1 MGKVDQ
7 VNFKMLAKCF
17 YGFEEILSEEL
28 LSLGAQKIQIGRRNV
43 SFYGDKGFMYKAN
56 LSLRTALKILKPILE
71 FQFSDINSFYD
82 KIYKIK
88 WESLLGVDSTFIINS
103 SVFHSKIF
111 NNSKFTS
118 LKAKDAI
125 VDRFRNKFSK
135 RPNIDAKNPD
145 LKIDIHINKSTCTVS
160 LDSSGE
166 SLHKRGYK
174 KYNSFAPLNEVLA
187 AGLILLSGWRG
198 KIDFLDP
205 MCGCG
210 TILIEAAMIAGNIP
224 PNLHRSSFAF
234 EKWNDW
240 DQELFNIIEE
250 SLTKKINKINCK
262 IFGYDI
268 SNVIIRKCK
277 KNIEESDIDFKINVE
292 TRDFFKSKK
301 LNKERLQIIVNP
313 PYDKRIPTDFKIFY
327 SEIGNTLKR
336 NYDNTSSWIFTANMD
351 AIKCIGLRTSKRI
364 KLFNSSLES
373 RFLNYQI
380 YSGSK
385 KEK

>member
-1 MGKVDQ
+1 MGKVEQ
-7 VNFKMLAKCF
+7 ANFKMLAKCF
-17 YGFEEILSEEL
+17 YGFEEILAEEL

-56 LSLRTALKILKPILE
+56 LSLRTALKILKPISQ
-71 FQFSDINSFYD
+71 FQFSDINSFYE
-82 KIYKIK
+82 KIYKFK
-88 WESLLGVDSTFIINS
+88 WESFLGVDSTFIINS

-125 VDRFRNKFSK
+125 ADRFRNKFSK

-145 LKIDIHINKSTCTVS
+145 LKIDIHINKNNCTIS

-198 KIDFLDP
+198 KVDFLDP

-224 PNLHRSSFAF
+224 PNIHRSSFAF

-240 DQELFNIIEE
+240 DQNLFDIIEE
-250 SLTKKINKINCK
+250 SIIKKINKIDCK
-262 IFGYDI
+262 IVGFDI
-268 SNVIIRKCK
+268 SNSMIRKCK
-277 KNIEESDIDFKINVE
+277 KNIEESDIDFKINLE

-301 LNKERLQIIVNP
+301 MNKERLQIIVNP

-336 NYDNTSSWIFTANMD
+336 NYENTSSWIFTANMD

-373 RFLNYQI
+373 RFLNFQI

>member
-7 VNFKMLAKCF
+7 TNFKMLAKCF

-56 LSLRTALKILKPILE
+56 LSLRTALKILKPISE
-71 FQFSDINSFYD
+71 FQFSDINSFYE

-125 VDRFRNKFSK
+125 VDRFRNKFAK

-145 LKIDIHINKSTCTVS
+145 LKIDIHVNKSTCTVS
-160 LDSSGE
+160 IDSSGE

-224 PNLHRSSFAF
+224 PNLNRLSFAF

-250 SLTKKINKINCK
+250 SLIKKINKINCN
-262 IFGYDI
+262 ISGYDI
-268 SNVIIRKCK
+268 SNVMIRKCK

-301 LNKERLQIIVNP
+301 INKERLQIIVNP
-313 PYDKRIPTDFKIFY
+313 PYDKRIPTDFKSFY

-364 KLFNSSLES
+364 KLYNSSLES

-385 KEK
+385 KGK

>member
-7 VNFKMLAKCF
+7 KNFKMLAKCF
-17 YGFEEILSEEL
+17 YGFEKILSEEL
-28 LSLGAQKIQIGRRNV
+28 LGLGAQKIKIGRRNV

-56 LSLRTALKILKPILE
+56 LSLRTALKILKPISE
-71 FQFSDINSFYD
+71 FHFSDINSFYD
-82 KIYKIK
+82 KIYKIR

-145 LKIDIHINKSTCTVS
+145 LKIDIHINKSICTVS
-160 LDSSGE
+160 IDSSGE

-250 SLTKKINKINCK
+250 SLTKKINNINCK

-268 SNVIIRKCK
+268 SNVMIRKCK
-277 KNIEESDIDFKINVE
+277 KNIEESDIDLKINVE

-301 LNKERLQIIVNP
+301 HNKERLLIIVNP
-313 PYDKRIPTDFKIFY
+313 PYGKRIPTDFKSFY
-327 SEIGNTLKR
+327 SDIGNNLKR

>member
-336 NYDNTSSWIFTANMD
+336 NYDNTSSWIFTANMN